1 MKNWYLILLFIGG
14 LHPLCYSQGGV
25 DIVYVGINSLS
36 EKYLE
41 NDVHLDFASSKKR
54 SRSPAFWRADT
65 LSTMLGKDSV
75 QIIEVRKRGVDYW
88 YFREQ
93 YFLIKGYTEK
103 GMLRVNRSRILQ
115 LNPDKI
121 LCRLYLVKNSSASKP
136 STDQSLRIEEVWFP
150 KRILDGVM
158 IQER

>member
-1 MKNWYLILLFIGG
+1 MKELYFILLIIVV
-14 LHPLCYSQGGV
+14 LHLLGYSQGGV
-25 DIVYVGINSLS
+25 DVVYVGIDSLS

-41 NDVHLDFASSKKR
+41 NDVHLDFTSSKKR

-88 YFREQ
+88 YYREQ
-93 YFLIKGYTEK
+93 YFLIKGYPEK

-115 LNPDKI
+115 IHPDKI
-121 LCRLYLVKNSSASKP
+121 LCRLYLVKNSSASKQ
-136 STDQSLRIEEVWFP
+136 STDQPLRFEEVWFP
-150 KRILDGVM
+150 KIILDGVM